1 MKGKKPY
8 SKGSCRKVRG
18 NPARQADEA
27 IARELLLFIE
37 NDEILSTRR
46 YPQFILNLE
55 RKMKRGVYDRERAV
69 KLFMYLA
76 DEASKRY
83 SKQFGDGKTHTADVP
98 TRMLL
103 AKMLRDRFES
113 ERRAMG
119 IPETEMADLEE
130 PMGMIRGK
138 RVLRRNPSCGVTMNP
153 VRTKTW
159 KLGEYGGNIKANVNE
174 SGTAVQIIHSDK
186 PLIAGAY
193 GRLFRWPLDRNE
205 LDMHLTDLTTSYYA
219 SKIIEWVE
227 SVTKGTNMNPVKT
240 RGVDVFVFMKDKFA
254 YSEEEDDI
262 DKISRKNKGRDIGGG
277 TDMRTG
283 LREKQYYF
291 RSNGDATRFIKMVKK
306 LGVMKGYRASYA
318 DSAREW
324 PYKSKPIRLNPRE
337 IDPNLAYK
345 KEYGWTFV
353 DFLKKRL
360 IPDLRESGMDA
371 TADDY
376 QRGISLYRDKKGV
389 LPITSFMN
397 YLKYLRETLI
407 PDLKASGSESTAADF
422 ERMYKMVLYTIN
434 HQPKSRGL

>member
-46 YPQFILNLE
+46 YPQYILNLE

-103 AKMLRDRFES
+103 AKMLRDRFEE

-119 IPETEMADLEE
+119 IPVGAMPRMNPSPSAARLRRQAEIMEMDERLVPSTMTYEDIKDDPKLIAHYKKIMTPMAWKQLVDDWIRRGVRSGSGRRDFVIPKESEYRRMVGENPVPAGYHTMPDGRVMADSE
-130 PMGMIRGK
+130 
-138 RVLRRNPSCGVTMNP
+138 
-153 VRTKTW
+153 
-159 KLGEYGGNIKANVNE
+159 
-174 SGTAVQIIHSDK
+174 HSVS
-186 PLIAGAY
+186 
-193 GRLFRWPLDRNE
+193 
-205 LDMHLTDLTTSYYA
+205 T
-219 SKIIEWVE
+219 
-227 SVTKGTNMNPVKT
+227 
-240 RGVDVFVFMKDKFA
+240 
-254 YSEEEDDI
+254 
-262 DKISRKNKGRDIGGG
+262 
-277 TDMRTG
+277 
-283 LREKQYYF
+283 
-291 RSNGDATRFIKMVKK
+291 
-306 LGVMKGYRASYA
+306 
-318 DSAREW
+318 
-324 PYKSKPIRLNPRE
+324 NPRE

-371 TADDY
+371 IADDY